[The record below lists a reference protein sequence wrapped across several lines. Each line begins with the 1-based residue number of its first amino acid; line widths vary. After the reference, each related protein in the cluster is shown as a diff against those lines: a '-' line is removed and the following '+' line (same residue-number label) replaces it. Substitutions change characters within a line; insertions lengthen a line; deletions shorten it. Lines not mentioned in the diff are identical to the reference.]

1 MRDAAGLLIRP
12 FRFYRVASHART
24 LQAMRIKFMNGAESL
39 ISTLVGAGV
48 KVCFANPGT
57 TEMPMVQALD
67 TVPGMRAVLCLFE
80 GVATGAA
87 DGYARMT
94 GKPGLTLLHLGP
106 GFANGIAYLH
116 DAKRARSPIVNL
128 IGDHASWHLPA
139 DAPLTSDIFSLANP
153 VSNWVR
159 RSNSAAEIAGDA
171 AEAVAV
177 ASVKPGSIATLIL
190 PHDAQLEPASGAAT
204 VNSIA
209 EPQAVSDEAIRL
221 AAEVLRGESAALFL
235 GAYALRER
243 GLKAVARI
251 AAATGC
257 KLMCESFPA
266 RWERGVGTPVI
277 ERLPYFPE
285 MAIAALAPYKSIVLA
300 GARSPVSFFGYP
312 GVSSYFISPEQN
324 TVTLATPVEDVESA
338 LEALAEVL
346 NAPGEVSTNSA
357 LQIPVMPTGKL
368 TPETLSAAVAALLPE
383 NCIVMDESNTSM
395 GPFTKMAQSAKP
407 HTTLYQPGGAIG
419 LGFPCSTGAAV
430 ACPHRIVIN
439 LQSDGSGMYTLQ
451 ALWTQAREGLNVK
464 TIVLNNQSYRILG
477 IELMRA
483 GVKEFS
489 PLAKNLIGLSNP
501 PIDWV
506 SLSKGLGVPAV
517 RVESAEALTTEL
529 GRALAEPGPQ
539 LIEAVL

>member
-1 MRDAAGLLIRP
+1 
-12 FRFYRVASHART
+12 
-24 LQAMRIKFMNGAESL
+24 MNGAESL
-39 ISTLVGAGV
+39 ISTLVSAGV
-48 KVCFANPGT
+48 NVCFANPGT

-67 TVPGMRAVLCLFE
+67 SVQGMRAVLCLFE

-139 DAPLTSDIFSLANP
+139 DAPLTSDIVSLANP
-153 VSNWVR
+153 VSSWVR
-159 RSNSAAEIAGDA
+159 RSNCAEEIAGDA

-177 ASVKPGSIATLIL
+177 ASIKPGCIATLIV
-190 PHDAQLEPASGAAT
+190 PHDAQLNAASGAVA
-204 VNSIA
+204 VASI
-209 EPQAVSDEAIRL
+209 PTPPAVSDAAIKQ
-221 AAEVLRGESAALFL
+221 AAETLRGESAALFL

-251 AAATGC
+251 AASTGC
-257 KLMCESFPA
+257 KLVCESFPA
-266 RWERGVGTPVI
+266 RWERGIGTPVI

-312 GVSSYFISPEQN
+312 GVPSYFISSEQN
-324 TVTLATPVEDVESA
+324 TVTLASPIEDVEWA
-338 LEALAEVL
+338 LEALADTL
-346 NAPGEVSTNSA
+346 NAPSGTTTNSA
-357 LQIPVMPTGKL
+357 LQIPQIPTGKL
-368 TPETLSAAVAALLPE
+368 TPETLSAVVAALLPE

-395 GPFTKMAQSAKP
+395 GPFTKLAQLAKP

-419 LGFPCSTGAAV
+419 LGFPCSTGAAI
-430 ACPHRIVIN
+430 ACPDRTVIN

-464 TIVLNNQSYRILG
+464 TIVLNNSSYRILG

-489 PLAKNLIGLSNP
+489 PLAKSLIGLNNP

-506 SLSKGLGVPAV
+506 SLSKGLGVPGV
-517 RVESAEALTTEL
+517 RVESAEALAKEL
-529 GRALAEPGPQ
+529 SRALTESGSQ

>member
-1 MRDAAGLLIRP
+1 
-12 FRFYRVASHART
+12 
-24 LQAMRIKFMNGAESL
+24 MNGAESL

-48 KVCFANPGT
+48 NVCFANPGT

-116 DAKRARSPIVNL
+116 DAKRARSPVVNL

-139 DAPLTSDIFSLANP
+139 DAPLASDIFSLANP

-159 RSNSAAEIAGDA
+159 RSNSAEEIAGDA
-171 AEAVAV
+171 AEAISI
-177 ASVKPGSIATLIL
+177 ASTKPGSIATLIV
-190 PHDAQLEPASGAAT
+190 PHDAQMEAASGAVAVKAT
-204 VNSIA
+204 PS
-209 EPQAVSDEAIRL
+209 PPTVSDEAIKL
-221 AAEVLRGESAALFL
+221 AAETLRGESAALFL

-257 KLMCESFPA
+257 KLICESFPA
-266 RWERGVGTPVI
+266 RWERGVGTPII

-285 MAIAALAPYKSIVLA
+285 PAIAALAAYKSIVLA

-312 GVSSYFISPEQN
+312 GLPSYFISAEQT
-324 TVTLATPVEDVESA
+324 TVTLASPVEDVESA
-338 LEALAEVL
+338 LEALADAL
-346 NAPGEVSTNSA
+346 GAPDVVATNST
-357 LQIPVMPTGKL
+357 LQLPQLPTGKL
-368 TPETLSAAVAALLPE
+368 TPETLSATVAALLPE

-395 GPFTKMAQSAKP
+395 GPFTKLAESVRP
-407 HTTLYQPGGAIG
+407 HTSLYQPGGAIG

-430 ACPHRIVIN
+430 ACPDRTVIN

-464 TIVLNNQSYRILG
+464 TIVLNNSSYRILG
-477 IELMRA
+477 IELTRA

-489 PLAKNLIGLSNP
+489 PLAKSLIGLNNP

-506 SLSKGLGVPAV
+506 SVSKGLGVPAV
-517 RVESAEALTTEL
+517 RVDSAEALAKEL
-529 GRALAEPGPQ
+529 SRALAEAGPQ

>member
-1 MRDAAGLLIRP
+1 
-12 FRFYRVASHART
+12 
-24 LQAMRIKFMNGAESL
+24 MNGAESL

-48 KVCFANPGT
+48 NVCFANPGT

-67 TVPGMRAVLCLFE
+67 SVPGMRAVLCLFE

-94 GKPGLTLLHLGP
+94 GKSGLTLLHLGP

-116 DAKRARSPIVNL
+116 DAKRARSPVVNL

-139 DAPLTSDIFSLANP
+139 DAPLTSDIVSLANP

-159 RSNSAAEIAGDA
+159 RSNSAEEIAGDV

-177 ASVKPGSIATLIL
+177 ASVKPGNIATLIV
-190 PHDAQLEPASGAAT
+190 PHDAQLEPASRAVEVRTIAAQPD
-204 VNSIA
+204 VG
-209 EPQAVSDEAIRL
+209 EEAIKL
-221 AAEVLRGESAALFL
+221 AAETLRRESAALFL

-257 KLMCESFPA
+257 KLICESFPA
-266 RWERGVGTPVI
+266 RWERGVGTPII

-312 GVSSYFISPEQN
+312 GVPSYFISPEQN
-324 TVTLATPVEDVESA
+324 TVTLAKADDDVESA
-338 LEALAEVL
+338 LEALADAL
-346 NAPGEVSTNSA
+346 NAPREVVTSSE
-357 LQIPVMPTGKL
+357 LQLPPLPTGKL
-368 TPETLSAAVAALLPE
+368 TPETLSAVVAALLPE

-395 GPFTKMAQSAKP
+395 GPFTKLAQSARR
-407 HTTLYQPGGAIG
+407 HTSLYQPGGAIG
-419 LGFPCSTGAAV
+419 LGFPCSTGAAI
-430 ACPHRIVIN
+430 ACPDRTVIN

-464 TIVLNNQSYRILG
+464 TIVLNNNSYRILG
-477 IELMRA
+477 LELMRA

-489 PLAKNLIGLSNP
+489 PLAKSLIGLNNP

-506 SLSKGLGVPAV
+506 SLSKGLGVPAK
-517 RVESAEALTTEL
+517 RVESAED
-529 GRALAEPGPQ
+529 LAKEFTRVQSEAGPQ